1 MPTNQ
6 SNNTQKSTADRLKST
21 RDKLIRKIKA
31 TLKTATPEEILEV
44 WMLTKQQELKRTTPN
59 LSTQQIETVVKS
71 LILELGYDI
80 ITTSSDESETND
92 LDEDNDTFVD
102 DEDVDDEDD
111 LSEELPVPKQQ
122 VSALKK
128 VEKLRASTRNGKH

>member
-21 RDKLIRKIKA
+21 RDKLIRKIKS
-31 TLKTATPEEILEV
+31 TLKTATAEEILEV

-59 LSTQQIETVVKS
+59 LSAQQIETVVKS

-80 ITTSSDESETND
+80 ITTSSDESEAND

-102 DEDVDDEDD
+102 DEDD
-111 LSEELPVPKQQ
+111 LSEELLVPKKQ

>member
-21 RDKLIRKIKA
+21 RDKLIRKIKS
-31 TLKTATPEEILEV
+31 TLKTATSEEILEV

-59 LSTQQIETVVKS
+59 LSAQQIETVVKS

-80 ITTSSDESETND
+80 ITTSLDESETND

-102 DEDVDDEDD
+102 DEDD
-111 LSEELPVPKQQ
+111 LSEELSVPKQQ
-122 VSALKK
+122 VPALKK

>member
-6 SNNTQKSTADRLKST
+6 SNNTQKNTADRLKST
-21 RDKLIRKIKA
+21 RDKLIRKIKS
-31 TLKTATPEEILEV
+31 TLKTATAEEILEV
-44 WMLTKQQELKRTTPN
+44 WILTKQQELKRTTPN
-59 LSTQQIETVVKS
+59 LSAQQIETVVKS

-80 ITTSSDESETND
+80 ITTSSDESEAND

-102 DEDVDDEDD
+102 DEEDD
-111 LSEELPVPKQQ
+111 LSEELSVPKQQ
-122 VSALKK
+122 VPALKK

>member
-21 RDKLIRKIKA
+21 RDKLIRKIKS

-59 LSTQQIETVVKS
+59 LSAQQIETVVKS
-71 LILELGYDI
+71 LILELGYNI
-80 ITTSSDESETND
+80 ITTSSDESEAND
-92 LDEDNDTFVD
+92 LDEDNDTFV
-102 DEDVDDEDD
+102 EDDEDD

>member
-21 RDKLIRKIKA
+21 GDKLIRKIKL

-59 LSTQQIETVVKS
+59 LSAQQIETVVKS

-80 ITTSSDESETND
+80 ITTSSDESEAND

-102 DEDVDDEDD
+102 DEDD
-111 LSEELPVPKQQ
+111 LFEELSVPKKQ